1 MFHAGY
7 TSWALMARQA
17 LVVLAVVVAF
27 GVLVPWYKGF
37 GFLDPRIIAAY
48 ACLALLFVAP
58 ASADLAAL
66 YAEKAS
72 PAAVLAR
79 MAVIVAY
86 GWGITV
92 LILVTGLVTMN
103 LGNHRGGFAA
113 PPWRF
118 LTALLVFSLMASFSI
133 AALCA
138 VLARRFSASGI
149 KAILRTGFLV
159 LLLLFVFGARFLPES
174 WQTRGP
180 GSFEQPPRAD
190 TSRLGRLRTRRRG
203 LRNPADPHIEAASR
217 GPETNELGSEPRA
230 SASGSNALPTTHR
243 QTPLLC

>member
-174 WQTRGP
+174 WQLVVLDHLSSRRELTRLAWE
-180 GSFEQPPRAD
+180 GSGLAAVVSVILLISILRRPSEDPR
-190 TSRLGRLRTRRRG
+190 
-203 LRNPADPHIEAASR
+203 
-217 GPETNELGSEPRA
+217 
-230 SASGSNALPTTHR
+230 
-243 QTPLLC
+243 

>member
-17 LVVLAVVVAF
+17 LIVLAVVVAF
-27 GVLVPWYKGF
+27 GVLVPLYKGF

-79 MAVIVAY
+79 MGLIVAY

-118 LTALLVFSLMASFSI
+118 LTALLAFSLMASFAI

-138 VLARRFSASGI
+138 VLARRFSSSGI

-159 LLLLFVFGARFLPES
+159 LLLLLVFGARFLPES
-174 WQTRGP
+174 WQLEVLDHLSSRRELTRLAWE
-180 GSFEQPPRAD
+180 GS
-190 TSRLGRLRTRRRG
+190 G
-203 LRNPADPHIEAASR
+203 LAAV
-217 GPETNELGSEPRA
+217 A
-230 SASGSNALPTTHR
+230 SAI
-243 QTPLLC
+243 LLIPILKRPGE